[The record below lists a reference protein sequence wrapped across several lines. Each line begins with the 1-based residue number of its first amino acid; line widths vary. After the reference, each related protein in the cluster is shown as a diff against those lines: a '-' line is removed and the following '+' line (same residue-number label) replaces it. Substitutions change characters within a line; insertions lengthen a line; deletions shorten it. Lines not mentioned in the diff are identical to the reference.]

1 MRCRRFTHVRSE
13 FERKQKKDQLVQVI
27 LKRAETP
34 SGTRMNKRS
43 RNLLLLSLVLILCFA
58 AGAWAATGGSVS
70 GTVTDQTGGVIP
82 DTTVT
87 ALNLDTAVQQSTKTN
102 INGFYAFTNIPV
114 GRYEIEILREGF
126 KPYKR
131 TGLVID
137 VNAELRV
144 DIGLT
149 MGEQS
154 EEMVVSDTGVHV
166 ETESSQMGEVVT
178 GKEIVTVALNGRS
191 YTDLLALQPGIV
203 PMSTQQPNSIV
214 MAGAQVAIAPSGD
227 LNPGNQ
233 SISGQREDANGFL
246 VNGGDVK
253 EMMNGG
259 TSIVPNLDSISEF
272 RVLTNNFDAEYGNY
286 SGGIV
291 NVVTKS
297 GTNQLHGSGFE
308 FLRNTDLDAKNFFS
322 PERNVFQQNQFG
334 GTVGGPIKKN
344 KVFFFGDYQGTRTN
358 EGIDTGLIPVPS
370 LADRTGN
377 FSDRSKSFTTTQ
389 TLNGQQ
395 FTVPT
400 RVSGSNLASILSP
413 LPGAVSAGEP
423 YYFYAGEHV
432 PIDPS
437 NPATFSATYAAD
449 CISSSDCVF
458 PDAVIPKSLWSAPA
472 TNLLQYI
479 PKPNVGDA
487 KFSTGSQAKRVRDD
501 KTSFRADLNSDHW
514 GSLSAY
520 YFFDDYRLD
529 NPYPTG
535 QGGASVPGFNALT
548 LGRAQ
553 LVNLGDT
560 KTFGATTVNE
570 LRVSYMRS
578 ANNVGQPVGGVGP
591 SLISQGFA
599 APNDPANP
607 GGIFPLAP
615 SIVGIENV
623 VFDSFVM
630 GTPIT
635 NLRQWNNTYSVSDN
649 LSKVFGTHALR
660 TGVEVSLQQ
669 VNVNPNATFN
679 GSFAFFGT
687 ETGSDFTDFL
697 IGVASNYNQADSQSY
712 YPRHKY
718 VSGFAQDSWAIKPN
732 LTLNYGLR
740 WELMQYWSEKYNQ
753 EPVQVLGQQSK
764 VYPTAPAGLVYPTDA
779 GVPTT
784 LVPQRNKFS
793 PRLGLAYSPSRM
805 EGLWGK
811 VLGGP
816 GRTSIRAGYG
826 IYYSEIQGNLLA
838 FDEPQPPYGLSYT
851 SPAPPLFAT
860 PFASASDGNV
870 HVQPFPL
877 VFPPL
882 NATVNHPNPNIDF
895 TPFFP
900 QAGMTAPKTTNTYP
914 YNENYFLS
922 IERQLTGNTV
932 LSFSYVGSQAHHL
945 ILVHSNN
952 PGDPALCLQLS
963 QPSAVMSGTA
973 TCGPFAEDA
982 TYTTA
987 AGKTINGTR
996 GPFGGPQF
1004 SNNGYEDS
1012 IGNSSYN
1019 SFEANVRHSGSGL
1032 TFQIGYTY
1040 SKSIDQGS
1048 SLADIAN
1055 PFNFAATRALSAF
1068 DLKHNLVASYEYQ
1081 LPFERLFH
1089 RATLLAK
1096 GWSIS
1101 GITRISSGFPVTISA
1116 DGDNSLMG
1124 SIPNGVN
1131 LHSLDL
1137 PDFTPGPLNLNH
1149 HPQNGLS
1156 YFNTS
1161 LFTPNVRGTPGT
1173 ASRRFFYGP
1182 GTFNSDLALL
1192 KSFRLNES
1200 KAVEFRLETFN
1211 TFNHTQ
1217 FFGPAAVNG
1226 DKSSS
1231 LFGQVVNAAPPRLM
1245 QAALKFT
1252 F

>member
-1 MRCRRFTHVRSE
+1 
-13 FERKQKKDQLVQVI
+13 
-27 LKRAETP
+27 
-34 SGTRMNKRS
+34 
-43 RNLLLLSLVLILCFA
+43 
-58 AGAWAATGGSVS
+58 VS
-70 GTVTDQTGGVIP
+70 QT
-82 DTTVT
+82 
-87 ALNLDTAVQQSTKTN
+87 TKTN
-102 INGFYAFTNIPV
+102 ANGFYNFTALPV

-126 KPYKR
+126 NPYKR
-131 TGLVID
+131 TGLVVD
-137 VNAELRV
+137 VNSQLRA
-144 DIGLT
+144 DISLS
-149 MGEQS
+149 MGEQK
-154 EEMVVSDTGVHV
+154 EEVVVSDNAVQV
-166 ETESSQMGEVVT
+166 ETESSQMGEVVS

-191 YTDLLALQPGIV
+191 FTDLLALQPGIV
-203 PMSTQQPNSIV
+203 PMSTQLPNSIV

-259 TSIVPNLDSISEF
+259 TSIVPDLDSISEF

-297 GTNQLHGSGFE
+297 GTNHLHGSGFE
-308 FLRNTDLDAKNFFS
+308 FLRNTALDAKNFFS
-322 PERNVFQQNQFG
+322 PERNVFRQNQFG
-334 GTVGGPIKKN
+334 GTVGGPIKKE
-344 KVFFFGDYQGTRTN
+344 KVFFFADYQGTRTS
-358 EGIDTGLIPVPS
+358 EGIDTGQIPVPS

-377 FSDRSKSFTTTQ
+377 FSDQAKSFTTTQ
-389 TLNGQQ
+389 TVNGQQ

-400 RVSGSNLASILSP
+400 TVSGSNLARILSST
-413 LPGAVSAGEP
+413 PGAVSVGEP
-423 YYFYAGEHV
+423 YYFHSGEHV
-432 PIDPS
+432 PVDPS

-449 CISSSDCVF
+449 CTSSSECVF
-458 PDAVIPKSLWSAPA
+458 PSAVIPKNIWTAPA
-472 TNLLQYI
+472 QSLLQYI
-479 PKPNVGDA
+479 PSPNIGA
-487 KFSTGSQAKRVRDD
+487 FTFSSGSQPKKLRDD
-501 KTSFRADLNSDHW
+501 KTSFRADLNSNRW

-520 YFFDDYRLD
+520 YYFDDYKLD

-535 QGGASVPGFNALT
+535 QGGASVPGFDALT

-560 KTFGATTVNE
+560 KTFGPATVNE
-570 LRVSYMRS
+570 IHLSYMRS
-578 ANNVGQPVGGVGP
+578 ANNVGQPIGGVGP
-591 SLISQGFA
+591 SLTSQGFA

-615 SIVGIENV
+615 SIVGVENV

-635 NLRQWNNTYSVSDN
+635 NLRQWNNTYSASDN
-649 LSKVFGTHALR
+649 LSKVLGTHTLKAGL
-660 TGVEVSLQQ
+660 EVSLQQ

-679 GSFAFFGT
+679 GSFSFFGS
-687 ETGSDFTDFL
+687 ETGSDFADFL

-718 VSGFAQDSWAIKPN
+718 VSGFAQDSWRIKPN

-753 EPVQVLGQQSK
+753 EPVHVLGQQSK

-793 PRLGLAYSPSRM
+793 PRLGLAYSPNWSG
-805 EGLWGK
+805 GLLGK
-811 VLGGP
+811 ILGGP
-816 GRTSIRAGYG
+816 GATSIRTGYG

-851 SPAPPLFAT
+851 SPARPLFAT
-860 PFASASDGNV
+860 PFVSASDGSV

-877 VFPPL
+877 VFPLL
-882 NATVNHPNPNIDF
+882 NASVNHPNPNIDF
-895 TPFFP
+895 SPFFP

-952 PGDPALCLQLS
+952 PGDPAFCLKLS
-963 QPSAVMSGTA
+963 QQSAVKAGTA

-982 TYTTA
+982 TYITA
-987 AGKTINGTR
+987 AGQTINGTR
-996 GPFGGPQF
+996 GPFGGPEF
-1004 SNNGYEDS
+1004 SNNGWEDS

-1019 SFEANVRHSGSGL
+1019 SFEAHVRHSGSGF
-1032 TFQIGYTY
+1032 TFQVGYTF

-1055 PFNFAATRALSAF
+1055 PFNFRATRALSAF

-1081 LPFERLFH
+1081 LPFENLFH
-1089 RATLLAK
+1089 RTSLLTK

-1101 GITRISSGFPVTISA
+1101 GITRVSSGFPVTISA

-1131 LHSLDL
+1131 NHSIDL
-1137 PDFTPGPLNLNH
+1137 PDFSGGSLSA
-1149 HPQNGLS
+1149 NGDFKKSLI
-1156 YFNTS
+1156 YFDTS
-1161 LFTPNVRGTPGT
+1161 RFTPNALGTPGNS
-1173 ASRRFFYGP
+1173 SRRFFYGP
-1182 GTFNSDLALL
+1182 GMFNFDLALL
-1192 KSFRLNES
+1192 KSFRFSES
-1200 KAVEFRLETFN
+1200 KALDFRVETFN

-1226 DKSSS
+1226 DISSS
-1231 LFGQVVNAAPPRLM
+1231 LFGFVVNAAPPRLM
-1245 QAALKFT
+1245 QLAAKFT